1 MLSTPTQKPTHSEE
15 DRTSY
20 KQILKSTAIIGG
32 SSVVVI
38 ILGAIRNKLLA
49 VMVDKAGTGLYGIY
63 DNIVSMGYAVA
74 SLGIGMSGVR
84 QISEAVGS
92 GDQNKV
98 AGTIA
103 AVRKAALYLGLIG
116 TVLFYLFH
124 RQICQFTFGNQD
136 NAGPVAILSLAMIF
150 SLICIGQK
158 ALLNGLRRI
167 VELAKMNIYG
177 SAAGTVVSIPIIYFY
192 GIPGVAVLV
201 VAMALIN
208 MVTAWWLARGI
219 PIPMVQPSRKEMN
232 HEIQSLLKLGVVL
245 ISATLMSTGAMLL
258 VRVIV
263 TRQLGIDAAGLFH
276 AASTLSMLYV
286 GFVLQ
291 AMGTDFYPRLTG
303 IAKDHAACNRM
314 VNEQVEISV
323 LIAIPGIVATM
334 ILSPMVIELFYSKT
348 FLPMMDLLRW
358 QLLGVVLRIASWPQG
373 YILLAK
379 GAAKTYFISECI
391 TNAAYI
397 LFLGIGIKYHGL
409 SGVGMAFF
417 GMYAIYIILI
427 YFITAR
433 MTGFRWS
440 LKNMKLAL
448 VLFPLVFLAFL
459 VSKYCGTVVNAAV
472 GSVLILVSFIFVYRE
487 TRHLFD
493 LRALAAKY
501 LNMGR
506 GRN

>member
-1 MLSTPTQKPTHSEE
+1 
-15 DRTSY
+15 
-20 KQILKSTAIIGG
+20 
-32 SSVVVI
+32 
-38 ILGAIRNKLLA
+38 
-49 VMVDKAGTGLYGIY
+49 
-63 DNIVSMGYAVA
+63 MGYAVA

-92 GDQNKV
+92 GDQVKV

-103 AVRKAALYLGLIG
+103 AVRKAAFYLGIIG
-116 TVLFYLFH
+116 TVLFYVFH
-124 RQICQFTFGNQD
+124 RQICQFTFGNFD
-136 NAGPVAILSLAMIF
+136 NAQPVAILSLAMIF

-177 SAAGTVVSIPIIYFY
+177 SAIGTVVSIPIIYYY
-192 GIPGVAVLV
+192 GMSGVAVFV

-219 PIPMVQPSRKEMN
+219 EIPVVQLSRKDMN
-232 HEIQSLLKLGVVL
+232 LEIQSLLKLGVVL

-258 VRVIV
+258 VRVMV
-263 TRQLGIDAAGLFH
+263 TRQLGLDAAGLFH
-276 AASTLSMLYV
+276 ASSTLSLLYV

-303 IAKDHAACNRM
+303 IAKDHVACNRM

-334 ILSPMVIELFYSKT
+334 ILSPIVIELFYSKT

-358 QLLGVVLRIASWPQG
+358 QLLGVVLRIVTWPLG

-379 GAAKTYFISECI
+379 GAAKTYFISESV
-391 TNAAYI
+391 TNIAYI
-397 LFLGIGIKYHGL
+397 LLISVGIKYFGL
-409 SGVGMAFF
+409 SGSGMAFL
-417 GMYAIYIILI
+417 GMYVFYIVLI
-427 YFITAR
+427 YFIAAR

-440 LKNMKLAL
+440 SQNMKLAVVLLPL
-448 VLFPLVFLAFL
+448 VLLAFL
-459 VSKYCGTVVNAAV
+459 VSRFCGSVANAVA
-472 GSVLILVSFIFVYRE
+472 GSVLILLSFIFVYRE
-487 TRHLFD
+487 TRHVFD
-493 LRALAAKY
+493 LRSLAAKY
-501 LNMGR
+501 LKIGR
-506 GRN
+506 AKE

>member
-1 MLSTPTQKPTHSEE
+1 MTAEKTTHGGE

-32 SSVVVI
+32 SSVIVI

-49 VMVDKAGTGLYGIY
+49 VMVDKAGTGLFGIY

-92 GDQNKV
+92 GDQIKV

-103 AVRKAALYLGLIG
+103 AVRKAALYLGIMG

-124 RQICQFTFGNQD
+124 RQICYFSFGNYD
-136 NAGPVAILSLAMIF
+136 NARPVAILSLAMIF

-167 VELAKMNIYG
+167 VDLAKMNVYG
-177 SAAGTVVSIPIIYFY
+177 SVAGTVVSIPIIYFY
-192 GIPGVAVLV
+192 GMSGVALLV

-219 PIPMVQPSRKEMN
+219 EMPVVQLSRKDMN
-232 HEIQSLLKLGVVL
+232 LEIQSLLKLGVVL

-258 VRVIV
+258 VRVLV

-276 AASTLSMLYV
+276 ASSTLSLLYV

-303 IAKDHAACNRM
+303 IARDHPACNRM
-314 VNEQVEISV
+314 VNEQMEISV

-334 ILSPMVIELFYSKT
+334 ILSPIVIELFYSKT

-358 QLLGVVLRIASWPQG
+358 QLLGVVLRIASWPLG

-379 GAAKTYFISECI
+379 GAAKTFFISEAI
-391 TNAAYI
+391 TNIAYI
-397 LFLGIGIKYHGL
+397 LLIGLGIKYYGL
-409 SGVGMAFF
+409 AGTGMAFF
-417 GMYAIYIILI
+417 AMYLFYIVLI

-433 MTGFRWS
+433 LTGFRWS
-440 LKNMKLAL
+440 RKNLKLAL
-448 VLFPLVFLAFL
+448 VLFPLVVMAFL
-459 VSKYCGTVVNAAV
+459 VSTFCGSIVNVVA
-472 GSVLILVSFIFVYRE
+472 GSVLILLSFIFVYRE

-493 LRALAAKY
+493 LRALAARY
-501 LNMGR
+501 LKIGR
-506 GRN
+506 VK